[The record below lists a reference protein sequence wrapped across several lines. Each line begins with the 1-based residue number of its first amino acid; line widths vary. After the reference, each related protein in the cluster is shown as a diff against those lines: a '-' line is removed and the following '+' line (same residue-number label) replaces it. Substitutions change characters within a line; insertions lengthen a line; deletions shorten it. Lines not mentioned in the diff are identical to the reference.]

1 MKKEVKVCLSVD
13 GQNRF
18 YGRKELSKII
28 NTVLELGYDYDRMSK
43 SGQITFDSIMLQLG
57 FMKKG
62 DQYYDDV
69 TIQKEIIAVMKAD
82 DCSRTEAIK
91 TLMERL

>member
-1 MKKEVKVCLSVD
+1 MVD
-13 GQNRF
+13 
-18 YGRKELSKII
+18 
-28 NTVLELGYDYDRMSK
+28 
-43 SGQITFDSIMLQLG
+43 LG

-69 TIQKEIIAVMKAD
+69 TIQKEIMAVMKAD